1 MSATVSQQLAKFLT
15 ADPGVRLAIL
25 FGSAA
30 GKEPLRVD
38 SDVDIAVAR
47 AGPLGAAD
55 KLALMD
61 ALAGITGRPVDVVD
75 LLTAGEPLRGEILT
89 KGHRLVVRD
98 KALLARLMSRHMCDV
113 ADFLPIRNR
122 ILEQRRRQA
131 NLPQIASTTRN
142 PK

>member
-1 MSATVSQQLAKFLT
+1 MGVYIRYTSPMPATVSQQLAKFLE

-30 GKEPLRVD
+30 GKGPLRVD

-47 AGPLGAAD
+47 ARPLGAAD

-61 ALAGITGRPVDVVD
+61 ALADITGRPVDVVD
-75 LLTAGEPLRGEILT
+75 LLIVGEPLRGEILT

-98 KALLARLMSRHMCDV
+98 KALLARLMSRHMRDV

-122 ILEQRRRQA
+122 ILEQRRRQWT
-131 NLPQIASTTRN
+131 SV
-142 PK
+142 